1 MMKSLLILAA
11 IFSALAVNAAGTGL
25 TGDYYTATN
34 FTGTKTSRVD
44 ATVDF
49 DWGAS
54 SPGFGGLGTNNF
66 SIRWSGQ
73 VEPRYDGLYNFYVT
87 ADDGAALWVNDR
99 LIVSRLQ
106 SATPAQMGGQI
117 SLRANERVNL
127 RLEYFERTNNAS
139 VRLEWVSTNQAREVI
154 PQSQLYPTTTPP
166 ERGTILREHWANLPG
181 TAITNLTSSTNYPS
195 KPDGRE
201 TFLSFECLQ
210 QNWATNVGTRM
221 AGYVVPP
228 TNGSY
233 TFAVAASDRA
243 ELWISTDAN
252 PANKQLIASVTNAT
266 TFRNWSNHVSQVST
280 GRTLVAWQKY
290 YVELLHKAGTNNNH
304 YSVAWQ
310 PPGAAQFS
318 VIDGSY
324 LIPTGLTNTLPSQ
337 ANILN
342 TLATAHPRL
351 FATAERF
358 NWLKQQV
365 ATNASGQ
372 PAQWYATIYQQ
383 ATNLFTAAPVTY
395 LQDERGTILAES
407 RTVKDRMYQLGIAWK
422 ISGNTNFPE
431 RAWTELNAAGNFPDW
446 HSDHFLDTA
455 EMTHGFGVGYD
466 WFYEYWTP
474 TRRTFILTNITTKG
488 LTEGL
493 KDYTNNTFWTR
504 STSGNWNLVCN
515 GGLTVGALA
524 VGTDAE
530 TTAEQMLARTIPS
543 AATVMPHWNAD
554 NGGWYEGIQYWDYG
568 SEYNVRMLASLQSA
582 LGTDF
587 GLSNTNSPNNA
598 GLFTMLLA
606 SASKRTFNYGDGGG
620 TGISTGP
627 HMFWWAG
634 RFNAPAYSYFERT
647 NGSASALGALWW
659 DGRGGL
665 PASEDIGTDFMFLG
679 PTGVT
684 PFQSQHVG
692 VFRSAWGDTNETML
706 SFKGG
711 EMGEDHGNLDAG
723 TFVLE
728 ALGKRWAWELSADDY
743 ALPGYFDLNPAS
755 ATNRWDYYRTR
766 AEGQNTLVI
775 NPGNGPDT
783 KLGQVAPVITFQSK
797 TSVRSLAV
805 MDLTPVS
812 TNVVRAWRGLQL
824 FGPQRKQVL
833 IQDEIA
839 GGTNANVW
847 WFMHYQINSTQI
859 EISPDGSSV
868 TMTQGSSRL
877 WGKILS
883 SGGTFEVMS
892 ALPLPTSPNPAGQ
905 SSNPTYSKLAI
916 HLTGVSNTTL
926 AVWFVPLAPGEN
938 PPVVPPTLTT
948 LAEWQIPESDPPL
961 AADGSITTPQN
972 TSVDLNLTTLA
983 SDTVTLA
990 SNLVFSVTSPSNG
1003 TVTLLPDG
1011 RTARFTP
1018 ATNYFGT
1025 GQFLYTVTDEATN
1038 SATAA
1043 VVISV
1048 LPALWYW
1055 DTLTNAGLQAA
1066 SGNWDNASVNWST
1079 TVSGSNPLFAWP
1091 LPGNDAAF
1099 LGAAGSYTVT
1109 ISGTQNVNNITTAN
1123 GTWTFTGGALN
1134 HANLG
1139 MTVTADTETTLN
1151 SPLVADTDF
1160 TKLGSAR
1167 LTLGAAASFSGDV
1180 FVPNGTLRSTINN
1193 ALPPT
1198 ASLTIGALTTAGALE
1213 FSTASQTFNDFIV
1226 SSTNSV
1232 LTNVVTVG
1240 DGQTL
1245 KLTGSVAVGV
1255 DTGAYSI
1262 ARMRMSGGGE
1272 LLVTNAAQHFSV
1284 GNDVAVASTYASSA
1298 SLDLAKLGNVMLG
1311 TTASPLG
1318 ELRIGYGNGN
1328 GNASI
1333 VSTLT
1338 LSDTNNSITAT
1349 TFQIANSRT
1358 ANGVSGNLFLG
1369 AGSNVLTAD
1378 VFNIGFSKVN
1388 GTVKFASQS
1397 PGSPG
1402 TVTIRGKSG
1411 TAAAIWIG
1419 DKNGTGTSV
1428 TPTSTLDLRGHNA
1441 TITASSVFVAI
1452 EDGSGAGGMN
1462 GSLYFDGGTFTVT
1475 NLTIGDKSNTGAGL
1489 ANGSLNISGGIFSVQ
1504 PGGQFTLG
1512 SQVSGGTAT
1521 ATLNLTGGTLNCFT
1535 DILAG
1540 GGSATSSL
1548 ALNGGTLDMKG
1559 NNITSLDSFTYTA
1572 GTLTNLGVV
1581 NSGVTLAGSG
1591 SRVFGQGIGVSGVI
1605 QGVVSGSGVGLTKTG
1620 AGTLTLTGT
1629 NSYTGATLVSAG
1641 KLVVLS
1647 TNSSTGAATV
1657 SANAVL
1663 GATIFGVSQWKP
1675 ASLSLANP
1683 CTLEF
1688 NSLANSGTTTAPIL
1702 PTAAVGAVA
1711 GVSININS
1719 ISGAVVVGNSY
1730 PLLGNQGGTTNGY
1743 SLGSQPGGVIGRL
1756 AFSGTTLVYV
1766 VDSLSQSA
1774 DIWKGAD
1781 VTNPTWWNIATST
1794 NWAGNALVNTPAGS
1808 YANGDSVLFDDTATP
1823 ASPVTVGVRTSVTP
1837 GSVVFSNSAKDYS
1850 VTNNA
1855 GSSIGGSGSLT
1866 KSGSRMLTLSGAN
1879 SYSGNTTHN
1888 SGILVANNNSA
1899 LGNGLLVMNGG
1910 TLSNTANNI
1919 VLTNAVSLAQ
1929 PATIGVPSSV
1939 TLTLGGIITNTGTI
1953 TKVGAG
1959 TLTLTNANTYT
1970 GATIIS
1976 GGVLSLN
1983 HASALGSGGDVTF
1996 SGGSLLYNAS
2006 SAGIDLS
2013 SRIKNSTS
2021 QITLR
2026 LNGQSVTHA
2035 GSIDSS
2041 SVAGFQV
2048 TGVTTGLGGMLT
2060 LSAAN
2065 NYGGNTAIGNSSGAQ
2080 DAASITVS
2088 GAGTLGSGTI
2098 IVGQTGNLNAS
2109 LLALTAVASLTNPI
2123 TLGGRTTN
2131 NISIQNLAGINT
2143 LSGTV
2148 SLAAGGSFYLIQSD
2162 AGLLQLT
2169 GNSGGGIALSATA
2182 TGNRT
2187 VTLQGIGD
2195 GLVSGT
2201 ITNGNATLSLTKAG
2215 AGTWTLSGANTYSG
2229 ITTVSGGTLLVNGS
2243 LAAGNV
2249 TVSTNA
2255 TLGGSGSIGGTTTV
2269 LSGGTIKGGNASG
2282 SNTLTVANSLTLGD
2296 TTNAV
2301 TSSQFLIAAGG
2312 KVSANS
2318 LTVSGT
2324 NIINILDGS
2333 LSVGTN
2339 TLFTYG
2345 GGSIGGS
2352 GFAGFQLG
2360 TLPPGVTA
2368 QLFNTG
2374 SAVQLV
2380 VLPLVNTNSPVLTNS
2395 YSGGTLTLSW
2405 PADRLGW
2412 RLETQTNAANVG
2424 LSTNWS
2430 TWPGSTNVTSV
2441 LVTNNPANPT
2451 VFFRLVYP

>member
-1 MMKSLLILAA
+1 MMKALLTLAVIVAALAA
-11 IFSALAVNAAGTGL
+11 NAVGTGL

-54 SPGFGGLGTNNF
+54 SPGFGGLGVNNF
-66 SIRWSGQ
+66 SVRWSGQ

-106 SATPAQMGGQI
+106 SATTAQMGGQI

-139 VRLEWVSTNQAREVI
+139 VRLEWVSDSQAREVI
-154 PQSQLYPTTTPP
+154 PQSQLYPTVEPA

-181 TAITNLTSSTNYPS
+181 TAITNLTSNANYPS

-221 AGYVVPP
+221 VGYVMPR
-228 TNGSY
+228 TNGVF

-243 ELWISTDAN
+243 ELWLSTDAN

-304 YSVAWQ
+304 QSVAWQ
-310 PPGAAQFS
+310 PPGATQFS

-324 LIPTGLTNTLPSQ
+324 LIPLGLTNALPTQ
-337 ANILN
+337 NNIFN

-351 FATAERF
+351 FATTERF

-365 ATNASGQ
+365 ATNAAGQ
-372 PAQWYATIYQQ
+372 PAQWYVTIYQQ

-493 KDYTNNTFWTR
+493 KDFTNNIFWTR
-504 STSGNWNLVCN
+504 FDSGNWNLVCN

-530 TTAEQMLARTIPS
+530 TTAEQMLAKTVP
-543 AATVMPHWNAD
+543 AAMSVMPHWNTD
-554 NGGWYEGIQYWDYG
+554 NGGWYEGVQYWDYAA
-568 SEYNVRMLASLQSA
+568 EYNVRMLAGLQSA

-606 SASKRTFNYGDGGG
+606 SAGKRTFNYADGGG

-634 RFNAPAYSYFERT
+634 RFNVPAYSCFERT
-647 NGSASALGALWW
+647 NGSANALGALWW

-665 PASEDIGTDFMFLG
+665 PASEDIGTDFLFLG

-684 PFQSQHVG
+684 PFKSQHVG
-692 VFRSAWGDTNETML
+692 VFRSSWGDTNETML

-728 ALGKRWAWELSADDY
+728 ALGKRWAWELAADDY
-743 ALPGYFDLNPAS
+743 SLPGYFDLNPAS
-755 ATNRWDYYRTR
+755 AVNRWDYYRTR

-775 NPGNGPDT
+775 NPGNGPDM

-797 TSVRSLAV
+797 TGVRSLAV

-812 TNVVRAWRGLQL
+812 TNVVRAWRGVQL

-847 WFMHYQINSTQI
+847 WFMHYQNNSTQVD
-859 EISPDGSSV
+859 ISPDGSSV
-868 TMTQGSSRL
+868 TMTQGSARL

-883 SGGTFEVMS
+883 SGGTFEDMS
-892 ALPLPTSPNPAGQ
+892 ALPLPTSPNPVGQ
-905 SSNPTYSKLAI
+905 NSNPTYSKLAI
-916 HLTGVSNTTL
+916 HLAGVSNTTI

-938 PPVVPPTLTT
+938 PPILPPTLTT
-948 LAEWQIPESDPPL
+948 LAEWQIHESDPPL
-961 AADGSITTPQN
+961 AADGRVTTPQN
-972 TSVDLNLTTLA
+972 TFVDVNLTTLA
-983 SDTVTLA
+983 SDTVTPA
-990 SNLVFSVTSPSNG
+990 SNLVFSVTSPTNG

-1018 ATNYFGT
+1018 DTSYFGT
-1025 GQFLYTVTDEATN
+1025 GQFFYTVTDADTN

-1043 VVISV
+1043 VVVTV
-1048 LPALWYW
+1048 LPAMWFW

-1066 SGNWDNASVNWST
+1066 SGNWDNASPTWATS
-1079 TVSGSNPLFAWP
+1079 VSGSNPLLVWP
-1091 LPGNDAAF
+1091 VNGNDAVF
-1099 LGAAGSYTVT
+1099 LGSAGNYTVT
-1109 ISGTQNVNNITTAN
+1109 ISGTQNVNNIQTAN

-1139 MTVTADTETTLN
+1139 MTITADVETTLN
-1151 SPLVADTDF
+1151 SPLTVATDF
-1160 TKLGSAR
+1160 TKLGTGR
-1167 LTLGAAASFSGDV
+1167 LTLGAPASFPGQV
-1180 FVPNGTLRSTINN
+1180 FVPNGTLRSVITN

-1198 ASLTIGALTTAGALE
+1198 ASLTMGTTTTA
-1213 FSTASQTFNDFIV
+1213 STLDLSSGSQTFSGLISAN
-1226 SSTNSV
+1226 TNSA
-1232 LTNVVTVG
+1232 LTNVITVG

-1245 KLTGSVAVGV
+1245 KIAGSVDIGV
-1255 DTGAYSI
+1255 DTGTYSI

-1272 LLVTNAAQHFSV
+1272 LLVTNDAQNFSV
-1284 GNDVAVASTYASSA
+1284 GKDVPVANIYASSA
-1298 SLDLAKLGNVMLG
+1298 SLDLSKLGKVTLG
-1311 TTASPLG
+1311 TDASPLG
-1318 ELRIGYGNGN
+1318 ELRVGYGNGN

-1333 VSTLT
+1333 ISTLT
-1338 LSDTNNSITAT
+1338 LSDTNNNITAT
-1349 TFQIANSRT
+1349 TFQIGASRVG
-1358 ANGVSGNLFLG
+1358 NGVSGTLILG
-1369 AGSNVLTAD
+1369 AGSNVLAAD
-1378 VFNIGFSKVN
+1378 VFNIGLSKVN
-1388 GTVKFASQS
+1388 GVVKFASQTA
-1397 PGSPG
+1397 GSPG
-1402 TVTIRGKSG
+1402 TVTMRGKTG
-1411 TAAAIWIG
+1411 LAAEIRIG
-1419 DKNGTGTSV
+1419 DKIETGTGV
-1428 TPTSTLDLRGHNA
+1428 TPTGTLDLRGHNA
-1441 TITASSVFVAI
+1441 TVTASSVFIAI
-1452 EDGSGAGGMN
+1452 ENGSSSGGMN
-1462 GSLYFDGGTFTVT
+1462 GLLYFDGGTFTTT
-1475 NLTIGDKSNTGAGL
+1475 NLTIGDKSNSGPGL
-1489 ANGSLNISGGIFSVQ
+1489 ASGSVNISGGTFSVL
-1504 PGGQFTLG
+1504 PGGQFSLG
-1512 SQVSGGTAT
+1512 SQASAGTAS

-1535 DILAG
+1535 HMVAG
-1540 GGSATSSL
+1540 SGSTTSTL
-1548 ALNGGTLDMKG
+1548 ALNGGALDMKG
-1559 NNITSLDSFTYTA
+1559 NNITSLDTFTYSA
-1572 GTLTNLGVV
+1572 GTLTNVGVV
-1581 NSGVTLAGSG
+1581 NTAMILAGTG
-1591 SRVFGQGIGVSGVI
+1591 SRTFGQGTGISGVI
-1605 QGVVSGSGVGLTKTG
+1605 QGAISGSGVGLTKTG
-1620 AGTLTLTGT
+1620 LGTLTLTGT

-1647 TNSSTGAATV
+1647 TNASTGAATV
-1657 SANAVL
+1657 SANATLGVTVL
-1663 GATIFGVSQWKP
+1663 GTSQWKP

-1688 NSLANSGTTTAPIL
+1688 NNVANSGTTTAPIL

-1711 GVSININS
+1711 GVTINVTS
-1719 ISGAVVVGNSY
+1719 ISGGVVVGNSY

-1743 SLGSQPGGVIGRL
+1743 TLGVQPSGVIGRL
-1756 AFSGTTLVYV
+1756 ASNGTTLVYV
-1766 VDSLSQSA
+1766 VDSLSQSP

-1794 NWAGNALVNTPAGS
+1794 NWVGNALNNSPTGS
-1808 YANGDSVLFDDTATP
+1808 YADGDSVLFDDTATP
-1823 ASPVTVGVRTSVTP
+1823 ASPVTIGVRTSVLP
-1837 GSVVFSNSAKDYS
+1837 GGVVFANNTKDYMVTNSAS
-1850 VTNNA
+1850 
-1855 GSSIGGSGSLT
+1855 SSIGGGGGLT
-1866 KSGSRMLTLSGAN
+1866 KSGSRTLTLSGPN
-1879 SYSGNTTHN
+1879 SYSGGTIHN
-1888 SGILVANNNSA
+1888 AGILVVNNNNA
-1899 LGNGLLVMNGG
+1899 LGTSLLTMNGG
-1910 TLSNTANNI
+1910 VLSNTVNNV

-1939 TLTLGGIITNTGTI
+1939 TFTLGGVITNSATI
-1953 TKVGAG
+1953 TKTGAG

-1983 HASALGSGGDVTF
+1983 HASALGVGGDVTF
-1996 SGGSLLYNAS
+1996 AGGSLSYTAS
-2006 SAGIDLS
+2006 SASADLS
-2013 SRIKNSTS
+2013 SQIKNSTS

-2035 GSIDSS
+2035 GSIESS

-2048 TGVTTGLGGMLT
+2048 TGVTTGVGGMLT
-2060 LSAAN
+2060 VSAPN
-2065 NYGGNTAIGNSSGAQ
+2065 NYAGNTAIGNSSGSQ

-2098 IVGQTGNLNAS
+2098 IVGQTGNLNGS
-2109 LLALTAVASLTNPI
+2109 LLALTGGASLTNPI
-2123 TLGGRTTN
+2123 TLGGRSTN
-2131 NISIQNLAGINT
+2131 NINLQNLDGVNT
-2143 LSGTV
+2143 LNGTV
-2148 SLAAGGSFYLIQSD
+2148 SLAAGGGFYLIQSD

-2169 GNSGGGIALSATA
+2169 GSSGGGIALSATA
-2182 TGNRT
+2182 TATRT
-2187 VTLQGIGD
+2187 VTLQGNGD
-2195 GLVSGT
+2195 GLVSGS

-2215 AGTWTLSGANTYSG
+2215 AGVWTLSAVNTYSG
-2229 ITTVSGGTLLVNGS
+2229 TTTIIGGTLLVNGVIG
-2243 LAAGNV
+2243 AGNV
-2249 TVSTNA
+2249 TVSNTA
-2255 TLGGSGSIGGTTTV
+2255 TLGGSGTIAGATTV
-2269 LSGGTIKGGNASG
+2269 AAGGIIQGGNASG
-2282 SNTLTVANSLTLGD
+2282 SNTLTVANALTLGNA
-2296 TTNAV
+2296 TNAV
-2301 TSSQFLIAAGG
+2301 TSSQFKIAARG
-2312 KVSANS
+2312 KISANT
-2318 LTVSGT
+2318 LTLGGT
-2324 NIINILDGS
+2324 NFINILDVS
-2333 LSVGTN
+2333 VPVGTN

-2345 GGSIGGS
+2345 GGMIGGS
-2352 GFAGFQLG
+2352 GFSGFKLG
-2360 TLPPGVTA
+2360 TIPPGVNA
-2368 QLFNTG
+2368 QLLDTG
-2374 SAVQLV
+2374 AAVQLV
-2380 VLPLVNTNSPVLTNS
+2380 VLPLVNTNPPVLTNS
-2395 YSGGTLTLSW
+2395 YSGGVLTLAW

-2412 RLETQTNAANVG
+2412 RLETQTNPANIG

-2430 TWPGSTNVTSV
+2430 TLPGSTNVTSV
-2441 LVTNNPANPT
+2441 LITNNPADAT
-2451 VFFRLVYP
+2451 MFFRLVYP